1 MESVG
6 TQVRL
11 PFRGAFTIAA
21 QGIRIRLGRSL
32 VTLSGVVLGIAFLMS
47 SLMSQLIRTAVAHE
61 SEARQTVNLME
72 SLVKGEVGNLQEKIL
87 GVAVFGALSDHEKML
102 LERLRAEKAGQ
113 LRAAGLAGA
122 GLAPCG
128 VKEVGNGASLVLVL
142 GAAADAPVSV
152 ADLTA
157 GMTEKVVLDSVS
169 ARTFAGRAFAAEQE
183 LGIRRE
189 LFFGK
194 VAEERTARLRVEE
207 QSRRYRTIW
216 IAVFSLLV
224 TVIGI
229 ANALLMSVTERFRE
243 IGTMKCLGA
252 LSSFIRRLF
261 LIESTIIGLTG
272 SILGTIVGVLLPV
285 LAFGWSFGFGLVLG
299 SLSYVAVCEASA
311 FCVVAGTILAMLAAI
326 YPATFASRM
335 VPASALRSNV

>member
-1 MESVG
+1 MEAVG
-6 TQVRL
+6 SQVRL
-11 PFRGAFTIAA
+11 PFSGAFTIAA

-72 SLVKGEVGNLQEKIL
+72 SLVKGEVGSLQEKTL
-87 GVAVFGALSDHEKML
+87 GLAVFGTLSEH
-102 LERLRAEKAGQ
+102 ERLLVTRLSSENPGRI
-113 LRAAGLAGA
+113 RAAGISAV
-122 GLAPCG
+122 GLVSCG
-128 VKEVGNGASLVLVL
+128 VAEVGKDASLVLVL
-142 GAAADAPVSV
+142 GDAVDAPVSLG
-152 ADLTA
+152 DLTA
-157 GMTEKVVLDSVS
+157 GMTEKVVLDS
-169 ARTFAGRAFAAEQE
+169 AAPRTFAGQAGDAQPGAEV
-183 LGIRRE
+183 RRE
-189 LFFGK
+189 VFFGK
-194 VAEERTARLRVEE
+194 VAEEQAARARVEE
-207 QSRRYRTIW
+207 KARRYRTIW

-261 LIESTIIGLTG
+261 LIESTIIGLAG
-272 SILGTIVGVLLPV
+272 SIIGTVMGVLLPI
-285 LAFGWSFGFGLVLG
+285 LAFGWSFGFSLVTG
-299 SLSYVAVCEASA
+299 SLSYVAVLQASA

-326 YPATFASRM
+326 YPANFASRM